1 MTHPQK
7 DEPAIE
13 ITPAQAD
20 ALPEAI
26 VPEAPE
32 PAATNWTKM
41 AIDFGP
47 VVGFGL
53 SFFLFRKM
61 GIGGTDATAPMIWAT
76 GVLIAISVI
85 ALIAA
90 YIIDRRVAWI
100 PLVATLFAIPM
111 GLMTILFHDPVFIK
125 VKVTVIN
132 VLIGGILAVA
142 ALMKKYPLKSL
153 ISETLKLK
161 EEAWPKLTWLY
172 VGFYAVMAVAN
183 EIVWR
188 TQTDEVWVTWKM
200 ASLFGGPVLFTL
212 ILTPFLMKN
221 ILPEDKPSAS

>member
-1 MTHPQK
+1 MNDPK
-7 DEPAIE
+7 PKIE
-13 ITPAQAD
+13 ITEAQEH

-32 PAATNWTKM
+32 PAATNWVKG

-53 SFFLFRKM
+53 SFFLFRALKV
-61 GIGGTDATAPMIWAT
+61 GGADATAPMIYAT
-76 GVLIAISVI
+76 GVLIAISVV

-90 YIIDRRVAWI
+90 YIIEKRVAWI

-111 GLMTILFHDPVFIK
+111 GLMTIFFHDPVFIK

-142 ALMKKYPLKSL
+142 ALMKKYPLRSL
-153 ISETLKLK
+153 IGETLKLK
-161 EEAWPKLTWLY
+161 ESAWPQLTWLY

-188 TQTDEVWVTWKM
+188 TQSDDVWVTWKM
-200 ASLFGGPVLFTL
+200 ASLFGGPIVFTL
-212 ILTPFLMKN
+212 ILTPFLMRN
-221 ILPEDKPSAS
+221 ILPDTQSSAS

>member
-1 MTHPQK
+1 MTVHKEDPR
-7 DEPAIE
+7 IE
-13 ITPAQAD
+13 ITEAQAE

-26 VPEAPE
+26 VPDAPE
-32 PAATNWTKM
+32 PAATNWTKT

-47 VVGFGL
+47 VIGFGV
-53 SFFLFRKM
+53 SFFIFRALKV
-61 GIGGTDATAPMIWAT
+61 GGTDATAPMIWAT
-76 GVLIAISVI
+76 GVLIVISIV

-90 YIIDRRVAWI
+90 YIIEKRVAWI

-111 GLMTILFHDPVFIK
+111 GLMTIFFHDPVFIK

-132 VLIGGILAVA
+132 LLIGGILAIA

-153 ISETLKLK
+153 ISETLRLK

-188 TQTDEVWVTWKM
+188 TQSDSVWVTWKM
-200 ASLFGGPVLFTL
+200 ASLFGGPIVFTL

-221 ILPEDKPSAS
+221 MLPETNPSAS

>member
-1 MTHPQK
+1 MTAPK
-7 DEPAIE
+7 EDPRIE
-13 ITPAQAD
+13 ITEAQAE

-26 VPEAPE
+26 VPDAPE
-32 PAATNWTKM
+32 PAATNWTKT

-47 VVGFGL
+47 VIGFGL
-53 SFFLFRKM
+53 SFFIFRALKV
-61 GIGGTDATAPMIWAT
+61 GGTDATAPMIWAT
-76 GVLIAISVI
+76 GVLIVISIV

-90 YIIDRRVAWI
+90 YIIEKRVAWI

-111 GLMTILFHDPVFIK
+111 GLMTIFFHDPVFIK

-132 VLIGGILAVA
+132 LLIGGILAIA

-188 TQTDEVWVTWKM
+188 TQSDSVWVTWKM
-200 ASLFGGPVLFTL
+200 ASLFGGPIVFTL

-221 ILPEDKPSAS
+221 MLPETNPSAS

>member
-1 MTHPQK
+1 MSTPK
-7 DEPAIE
+7 PESRIE
-13 ITPAQAD
+13 ITEAQAE

-26 VPEAPE
+26 VPDAPE
-32 PAATNWTKM
+32 PAATNWTKT

-53 SFFLFRKM
+53 SFFIFRALKV
-61 GIGGTDATAPMIWAT
+61 GGTDATAPMIWAT
-76 GVLIAISVI
+76 GVLIVVSVL

-90 YIIDRRVAWI
+90 YIIEKRVAWI

-111 GLMTILFHDPVFIK
+111 GLMTIFFHDPVFIK

-132 VLIGGILAVA
+132 LLIGGILAIA

-153 ISETLKLK
+153 IKDTLKLK

-172 VGFYAVMAVAN
+172 VGFYAVMALAN

-188 TQTDEVWVTWKM
+188 TQSDSVWVTWKM
-200 ASLFGGPVLFTL
+200 ASLFGGPIVFTL

-221 ILPEDKPSAS
+221 MLPETKPSAS

>member
-1 MTHPQK
+1 MSTPK
-7 DEPAIE
+7 PEPRLE
-13 ITPAQAD
+13 ITEAQAE

-26 VPEAPE
+26 VPDAPE
-32 PAATNWTKM
+32 PAATNWTKT

-53 SFFLFRKM
+53 RFFIFRALKV
-61 GIGGTDATAPMIWAT
+61 GGTDATAPMIWAT
-76 GVLIAISVI
+76 GVLIVVSVL

-90 YIIDRRVAWI
+90 YIIEKRVAWI

-111 GLMTILFHDPVFIK
+111 GLMTIFFHDPVFIK

-132 VLIGGILAVA
+132 LLIGGILAIA

-153 ISETLKLK
+153 IKDTLKLK

-172 VGFYAVMAVAN
+172 VGFYAVMALAN

-188 TQTDEVWVTWKM
+188 TQSDSVWVTWKM
-200 ASLFGGPVLFTL
+200 ASLFGGPIVFTL

-221 ILPEDKPSAS
+221 MLPETKPSAS

>member
-1 MTHPQK
+1 MTAPK
-7 DEPAIE
+7 EDPRIE
-13 ITPAQAD
+13 ITEAQAE

-32 PAATNWTKM
+32 PAATNWTKT

-47 VVGFGL
+47 VIGFGL
-53 SFFLFRKM
+53 SFFIFRALK
-61 GIGGTDATAPMIWAT
+61 IGGTDATAPMIWAT
-76 GVLIAISVI
+76 GVLIVISIV

-90 YIIDRRVAWI
+90 YIIEKRVAWI

-111 GLMTILFHDPVFIK
+111 GLMTIFFHDPVFIK

-132 VLIGGILAVA
+132 LLIGGILAIA

-153 ISETLKLK
+153 ISETLRLK

-188 TQTDEVWVTWKM
+188 TQSDSVWVTWKM
-200 ASLFGGPVLFTL
+200 ASLFGGPIVFTL

-221 ILPEDKPSAS
+221 MLPETNPSAS

>member
-1 MTHPQK
+1 MTAPK
-7 DEPAIE
+7 EDPRIE
-13 ITPAQAD
+13 ITEAQAE

-26 VPEAPE
+26 VPDAPE
-32 PAATNWTKM
+32 PAATNWTKT

-47 VVGFGL
+47 VIGFGI
-53 SFFLFRKM
+53 SFFIFRALKV
-61 GIGGTDATAPMIWAT
+61 GGTDATAPMIWAT
-76 GVLIAISVI
+76 GVLIVISIV

-90 YIIDRRVAWI
+90 YIIEKRVAWI

-132 VLIGGILAVA
+132 LLIGGILAIA

-188 TQTDEVWVTWKM
+188 TQSDSVWVTWKM
-200 ASLFGGPVLFTL
+200 ASLFGGPIVFTL

-221 ILPEDKPSAS
+221 MLPETNSSAS

>member
-1 MTHPQK
+1 MTAPK
-7 DEPAIE
+7 EDPRIE
-13 ITPAQAD
+13 ITEAQAE

-26 VPEAPE
+26 VPDAPE
-32 PAATNWTKM
+32 PAATNWTKT

-53 SFFLFRKM
+53 SFFIFRALK
-61 GIGGTDATAPMIWAT
+61 IGGTDATAPMIWAT
-76 GVLIAISVI
+76 GVLIVISIV

-90 YIIDRRVAWI
+90 YIIEKRVAWI

-111 GLMTILFHDPVFIK
+111 GLMTIFFHDPVFIK

-132 VLIGGILAVA
+132 LLIGGILAIA

-188 TQTDEVWVTWKM
+188 TQSDSVWVTWKM
-200 ASLFGGPVLFTL
+200 ASLFGGPIVFTL

-221 ILPEDKPSAS
+221 MLPETNPSAS

>member
-1 MTHPQK
+1 MSAPK
-7 DEPAIE
+7 PEPRIE
-13 ITPAQAD
+13 ITEAQAE

-26 VPEAPE
+26 VPDAPE
-32 PAATNWTKM
+32 PAATNWTKT

-47 VVGFGL
+47 VVGFGF
-53 SFFLFRKM
+53 SFFIFRALKV
-61 GIGGTDATAPMIWAT
+61 GGTDATAPMIWAT
-76 GVLIAISVI
+76 GVLIVVSVL

-90 YIIDRRVAWI
+90 YIIEKRVAWI

-111 GLMTILFHDPVFIK
+111 GLMTIFFHDPVFIK

-132 VLIGGILAVA
+132 LLIGGILAIA

-153 ISETLKLK
+153 ISDTLKLK
-161 EEAWPKLTWLY
+161 EEAWPRLTWLY
-172 VGFYAVMAVAN
+172 VGFYAVMALAN

-188 TQTDEVWVTWKM
+188 TQSDSVWVTWKM
-200 ASLFGGPVLFTL
+200 ASLFGGPIVFTL

-221 ILPEDKPSAS
+221 MLPETKPSAS

>member
-1 MTHPQK
+1 MPAPK
-7 DEPAIE
+7 PEPRIE
-13 ITPAQAD
+13 ITEAQAE

-26 VPEAPE
+26 VPDAPE
-32 PAATNWTKM
+32 PAATNWTKT

-47 VVGFGL
+47 VIGFGL
-53 SFFLFRKM
+53 SFFIFRALKV
-61 GIGGTDATAPMIWAT
+61 GGTDATAPMIWAT
-76 GVLIAISVI
+76 GVLIVISIV

-90 YIIDRRVAWI
+90 YIIEKRVAWI

-111 GLMTILFHDPVFIK
+111 GLMTIFFHDPVFIK

-132 VLIGGILAVA
+132 LLIGGILAIA

-188 TQTDEVWVTWKM
+188 TQSDSVWVTWKM
-200 ASLFGGPVLFTL
+200 ASLFGGPIVFTL

-221 ILPEDKPSAS
+221 MLPETNPSAS